1 MGRQW
6 YIDHAVKFARWKHPV
21 MGLGARFA
29 VLHHLFQVLFYDFGV
44 FANYCPSLA
53 TVVWFMTHYLVCR
66 RFTRNYGMMSG
77 VKRKNM
83 SMLFFRLTE
92 HLLTSNLNIRLS
104 LETWSEACSYII

>member
-44 FANYCPSLA
+44 FAKLLSEFGDCC
-53 TVVWFMTHYLVCR
+53 LVYDTLPGVQEIHEELRHDER
-66 RFTRNYGMMSG
+66 RQ
-77 VKRKNM
+77 
-83 SMLFFRLTE
+83 TE
-92 HLLTSNLNIRLS
+92 EHVNALLQVD
-104 LETWSEACSYII
+104 